1 MGFRVTVVFPERQ
14 HLNMENIWGQTMEI
28 IHLNVTS
35 VLDLSSNFNMLNAMN
50 MFDCSS
56 LHSELYFLLL
66 TVAKIH
72 PCLL

>member
-1 MGFRVTVVFPERQ
+1 MGFRVTVVFSERQ
-14 HLNMENIWGQTMEI
+14 HLNVENIWGQTMEI

-35 VLDLSSNFNMLNAMN
+35 VLDLSSNFNMLNVMN

-56 LHSELYFLLL
+56 LYSELYFLLL

-72 PCLL
+72 PC

>member
-1 MGFRVTVVFPERQ
+1 
-14 HLNMENIWGQTMEI
+14 MEI

-56 LHSELYFLLL
+56 LYRELYCLLL
-66 TVAKIH
+66 TAAEIH
-72 PCLL
+72 PW

>member
-1 MGFRVTVVFPERQ
+1 MGFRVTVVFSERR
-14 HLNMENIWGQTMEI
+14 HLNVENIWGQTMEI

-35 VLDLSSNFNMLNAMN
+35 VLDLPSNFNMLNVMN

-56 LHSELYFLLL
+56 LYSELYFLLL

-72 PCLL
+72 PC